1 MKYTIEVDQNMQ
13 NLLTTNAARRNM
25 SVAAL
30 ISEMLR
36 QYVIDSH
43 IMEQN
48 EVWESG
54 IKECAEINLDWA
66 NL

>member
-13 NLLTTNAARRNM
+13 NLLTANAARRNM
-25 SVAAL
+25 SVPAL